1 MAFDINGAKEAGYS
15 DAEIVG
21 FLAPEKK
28 FDVKAARE
36 SGYNDSEIL
45 SFLSEGEKQ
54 KPKEKEGALRQ
65 AADVPVGVAKGAVQ
79 GVRMIADAFGAEN
92 PISKNL
98 RGVEDYLGGLM
109 SAQAKDDQQE
119 IARIMKEAEDKG
131 VLEQVKAGIKAFTV
145 APVDLLSQAFGTIAP
160 VVVGGLAGG
169 ALRIGA
175 AATGAAT
182 GSAMGAGSIKS
193 GIYDAVK
200 EELSKTGMPPDQI
213 EKRAILAQEYGGEN
227 LDQILLGAGIGGL
240 SAVTGAEAL
249 LIPGMVKNIAAKAA
263 AKSTTARA
271 VGTGFKEFGTE
282 GLQGSQQQ
290 VAQNIALQR
299 EGYDVPTFRGAVGA
313 GTMEGLAGFGLGAGV
328 GAFSRPEVP
337 RETLPVAPVQEP
349 VQVAPEAMPEPA
361 APIVERYQPLSADE
375 ARQQSYEQQIARQDA
390 RTPVRQYTEPY
401 PQSQFL
407 GVGEAAI
414 QPGQRE
420 RAQGLA
426 AQQFGLNVGEAR
438 TPITEQDRIN
448 RQLAA
453 QQQMDADRFKQQTPR
468 PEITPAQAALPSP
481 APIPSA
487 RGFDRQAELLGQRA
501 GLPQVEQVGLEAQA
515 DIAGR
520 TGQTA
525 VPQTRFVDLTPM
537 PPRVARQKLAALQA
551 DAPNA
556 NLNIV
561 PHPQMGGRFA
571 IEERVTPIVEA
582 AEPRRADRPS
592 VSYEQAVQM
601 VRDVQRTGVLT
612 PEASA
617 AAQQYGLNIDPMLM
631 NFAERTTPDNLLVQQ
646 RQGMADEAALNA
658 ELRGG
663 FDTRQITNDN
673 RTKQVTK
680 PMLGGVATQEEAQ
693 RLREQ
698 GMGRPYDQVSS
709 LEPKAPTEIGKSQRE
724 QRLEQEFQAE
734 QQAARATLQGPTL
747 QGTSIGA
754 RPAPQPASTQFTE
767 QFMKPEGRM
776 SLASAE
782 ATPELKATVD
792 DMRKQLLPILKRF
805 GLEKVGLRLV
815 GSIANGGADGM
826 YAKQVITLALDSD
839 NPLGVMRHEVIHA
852 LKELGAFTPAEW
864 KTLSKAAKDKWI
876 NQFFNRDMQD
886 RYQRVYLEQNG
897 NLDGFQEYLQEEAIA
912 QAFRYFSDKTPR
924 GALKE
929 FQKPSG
935 MIANLMRR
943 LNEFFA
949 ALSNFFA
956 SKDLTVDDM
965 FLPNRIFADIERGA
979 ITPGRDQGRK
989 EGLPEFA
996 AKYSARFSLSGD
1008 PTPMSV
1014 QKIRVYNKEIED
1026 LTKKIGGRIAGMTSE
1041 QTVDDVRK
1049 AIKKLQSF
1057 TAKGLKGREWYEQ
1070 SAKAILDAFNGDKV
1084 LAEKLFQIIA
1094 ITSAATEVS
1103 ANFTKTVNAWNQFA
1117 NGKPIKVGTGDTNKK
1132 IEALLNFGVDWD
1144 GRKTNTFYTNLLE
1157 AMEGKDTGRSTIDLH
1172 MTRMIFGKDQPTDA
1186 QYELAE
1192 NMVRLLASKMDVPPR
1207 QVQAASWVTQKAKGM
1222 FEDYRK
1228 RGLKKNL
1235 NDKELRE
1242 YAFERAVT
1250 DYSHLM
1256 KAKVTKL
1263 PITPELSEPSPDIR
1277 ARTQT
1282 ITGEVIPSVKTEM
1295 SQMEEMSFPQK
1306 DKFTKDVM
1314 RSGAV
1319 TSIAN
1324 LLGIN
1329 SRIRVTIESGG
1340 YEGKVNPNLKVQV
1353 INSNATTAEN
1363 DARDLAYA
1371 MSYVFKQD
1379 ATPFFRADPKL
1390 LDQEQ
1395 YGILFKFEKAL
1406 TPAMQNKILGVMNTY
1421 LGNDAGFS
1429 KVGPNEIVMIN
1440 YRGDDGTPFMMSDAE
1455 FIDAVAKAKEDI
1467 NKLVPIEADQAF
1479 GAKSEYPYHDW
1490 QEDGAGN
1497 AIIKRLQNSR
1507 ANRPNLQKSLNN
1519 IRESFISK
1527 ARDAVEK
1534 TGAEA
1539 KFSLRYF
1546 PDESSQSALRPSP
1559 SSNAGISFNP
1569 VKEDAVSFQGSHYG
1583 KAKTETLNGAK
1594 YGQGLRGAEAR
1605 RLEQSDDE
1613 RIKRRVY
1620 FYIPRSNDTMP
1631 NREAGVGGY
1640 VYTQKLD
1647 NILAP
1652 GATMSRLTRE
1662 AGGDS
1667 NKFESLIVDNGY
1679 DGYAVPDYG
1688 MMVVLN
1694 QDVPVN
1700 YEGTVDEVH
1709 GGKKPQQ
1716 KFSLRTPTT
1725 PEFKQFFKDS
1735 KVVDKNGNPLV
1746 VYHGTNQDV
1755 NEFTTQPS
1763 ALRRKFYA
1771 GEIGSW
1777 FGDDPEIA
1785 NNFAKGI
1792 RSPREGG
1799 VVYPVFLNIKNPKVY
1814 SSYETFLSDA
1824 KGRRS
1829 APAMRKELMKQG
1841 FDGIH
1846 IKDSD
1851 TDLGGRRDDWVAFNP
1866 NQVKSAFNQQPT
1878 SSPDIRFSLRQQ
1890 KTPEFKRF
1898 FGNSKITNPDGTPK
1912 VMYHGTAR
1920 IIDEFIPKQA
1930 GAIFV
1935 TDNPEFAGKFSEDSV
1950 QYMVNEQIKQLGNA
1964 FAAMDPANK
1973 IKFLK
1978 KGLNIAVKEKA
1989 ITRPYAKRIFD
2000 RLDEDFNNN
2009 KYPTQLEFNGLA
2021 EFFRD
2026 QIKKE
2031 LEVGQ
2036 NIMPLYVRA
2045 ENPFDYE
2052 NPEHIQKIRPFV
2064 QSSDVDDLLNR
2075 SSMGFW
2081 QAIESDMVQDA
2092 IKDAGFDSFYVSEG
2106 GNKNLAVYNPNQ
2118 IKSATGNRGTFDESG
2133 RILYSLKNAPPNRY
2147 TKLAESA
2154 PTTGEAI
2161 TKVATSAFNAVRN
2174 DGTRTSARINLVD
2187 RFAGVSKTLSP
2198 LPLFSDGVLRAD
2210 MLHHA
2215 KAQGI
2220 NLIKGGLVSGIPVL
2234 NEDGTIGIQI
2244 SENNLARA
2252 AYLADKL
2259 DTNQN
2264 VVDSGLSGRAYMSE
2278 VARILRGMDIIE
2290 EDKATRALGEQQI
2303 SDANFFANELKKEL
2317 KAGNITATQVVQFQG
2332 QIDKLREEGN
2342 ANRKVNRELQ
2352 VKPEDI
2358 AWAQKQLQI
2367 TPEVQEILDIWKA
2380 VNTSLVDLWENVG
2393 LLDKE
2398 TADKYRAA
2406 KNYVP
2411 LFKSRED
2418 LNEEGFFRTGTGAKT
2433 TAKIKALK
2441 GATDQRN
2448 ILENIDKQYATMIA
2462 AAYENQTRR
2471 VSVEQMRG
2479 ISEELAEITNASD
2492 PRVNLRYRDNGKDVH
2507 VVIENPNDLA
2517 AFQSM
2522 TYQLSPIMKAFGGFT
2537 KVLRA
2542 GALLNPMFWIRQ
2554 LIRDP
2559 ISATLTGQ
2567 AGIVTPFHSA
2577 KEFLSVI
2584 TRNSEEAKILASR
2597 GVIGQF
2603 DSTVTL
2609 QEYLGNVGKDKQQSP
2624 GMIQRGLHRLLEIH
2638 EASDAA
2644 TRIAIY
2650 KKAKAK
2656 ALKDGMSESQAVD
2669 YAVFKARESINF
2681 ALTGNSPTLAN
2692 LRQMIPFLNATIVGL
2707 DTLYRAAT
2715 GYGLNP
2721 EEKAKVQ
2728 RMFAT
2733 RAMMMVAMT
2742 VAYAAS
2748 LQDDDDYKKLPDYV
2762 KDGNWLIPMS
2772 TESGK
2777 QFVKLTVPY
2786 EVGFLFKTLPE
2797 VFVRYMSGTSTGK
2810 EALASIRSGFIQ
2822 NMPTGGVPVPQ
2833 AVRPLLEVVTNH
2845 SFFTNRPIEG
2855 MGDSRLPV
2863 AERGQR
2869 ASEFA
2874 KMMSGLGLDKLSLSP
2889 AKIDV
2894 LTKGYFAE
2902 LGAFFNELSGAVIN
2916 TATGK
2921 EPTPKNVDNA
2931 FSRAF
2936 LTDPSVNKAISDF
2949 YDIERSAQETA
2960 NLFNDMKKQ
2969 GRGEDLRALL
2979 ADPEKRMQ
2987 VGISPTLNRIQKN
3000 MSDINAAIR
3009 IIDRNQSI
3017 PPQERRA
3024 KINELQGILGK
3035 LAEKGN
3041 EVAGIAGLTR

>member
-1 MAFDINGAKEAGYS
+1 MPKYQIDVPGKGTYEVDSPTELS
-15 DAEIVG
+15 DAQAYAAIESQ
-21 FLAPEKK
+21 LSAPEK
-28 FDVKAARE
+28 
-36 SGYNDSEIL
+36 
-45 SFLSEGEKQ
+45 
-54 KPKEKEGALRQ
+54 KEGALRQ

-79 GVRMIADAFGAEN
+79 GVRFIADAFGAEN

-119 IARIMKEAEDKG
+119 IARIMKEAEGKG
-131 VLEQVKAGIKAFTV
+131 VLEEVKAGIRSFMV
-145 APVDLLSQAFGTIAP
+145 APVDILSQAFGSIAP

-169 ALRIGA
+169 ALRLGA
-175 AATGAAT
+175 TATGIAT
-182 GSAMGAGSIKS
+182 GSTMGAGSIKG

-200 EELSKTGMPPDQI
+200 EELSNTGMSPDQI
-213 EKRAILAQEYGGEN
+213 EKRAILAQEYGGKN

-240 SAVTGAEAL
+240 SAVTGAEAM
-249 LIPGMVKNIAAKAA
+249 LIPGIAKKIAAKAA
-263 AKSTTARA
+263 QKSITARA
-271 VGTGFKEFGTE
+271 VGTGAKEFGTE
-282 GLQGSQQQ
+282 FLQGGQEQVSQN
-290 VAQNIALQR
+290 VALQR
-299 EGYDVPTFRGAVGA
+299 EGYDVPTYAGAVGA
-313 GTMEGLAGFGLGAGV
+313 GTMEGLAGGAMGAGV
-328 GAFSRPEVP
+328 GAFSRPQGEVP
-337 RETLPVAPVQEP
+337 RETPPVAPVQQP
-349 VQVAPEAMPEPA
+349 VQVAPEEPA
-361 APIVERYQPLSADE
+361 FVPQETPSLTPLQKGIDLATGVVGGKGLSQADLLGADD
-375 ARQQSYEQQIARQDA
+375 ARQQSYEQQIARQNALQAQFETPAATPETQQQAYERQMAQQAQRPEA
-390 RTPVRQYTEPY
+390 RQFGVTEQQPLLNEDQLAARRQQALAQAE
-401 PQSQFL
+401 QDFGL
-407 GVGEAAI
+407 GVGT
-414 QPGQRE
+414 PRPPVT
-420 RAQGLA
+420 AQDVQA
-426 AQQFGLNVGEAR
+426 
-438 TPITEQDRIN
+438 

-453 QQQMDADRFKQQTPR
+453 QQEMDADRFKQQTIP
-468 PEITPAQAALPSP
+468 PEVTPAQAQVRAAAP
-481 APIPSA
+481 APTAASA
-487 RGFDRQAELLGQRA
+487 RGFDRQAELLAQREGLSPAEQVALSDQADAAGGTGQR
-501 GLPQVEQVGLEAQA
+501 P
-515 DIAGR
+515 R
-520 TGQTA
+520 
-525 VPQTRFVDLTPM
+525 PQTRFVDLTPLT
-537 PPRVARQKLAALQA
+537 PVQARQKLAVIQ
-551 DAPNA
+551 DENPDGDFF
-556 NLNIV
+556 IT
-561 PHPQMGGRFA
+561 PHPTMGGRFA
-571 IEERVTPIVEA
+571 IEER
-582 AEPRRADRPS
+582 ADRKIAQLNQEALD
-592 VSYEQAVQM
+592 VLERQEQIEAGDQAQARVKAE
-601 VRDVQRTGVLT
+601 GVARQQA
-612 PEASA
+612 EQA
-617 AAQQYGLNIDPMLM
+617 AAQKQADIQGAFASAPPNPQSVIEAFSVPAPARNAAQVAAINQATKRLNPSDLSVLEMAGQYPGSMKN
-631 NFAERTTPDNLLVQQ
+631 AVERIEREHRIKYSLSNDATPD
-646 RQGMADEAALNA
+646 
-658 ELRGG
+658 
-663 FDTRQITNDN
+663 
-673 RTKQVTK
+673 
-680 PMLGGVATQEEAQ
+680 
-693 RLREQ
+693 
-698 GMGRPYDQVSS
+698 
-709 LEPKAPTEIGKSQRE
+709 
-724 QRLEQEFQAE
+724 
-734 QQAARATLQGPTL
+734 
-747 QGTSIGA
+747 
-754 RPAPQPASTQFTE
+754 
-767 QFMKPEGRM
+767 
-776 SLASAE
+776 
-782 ATPELKATVD
+782 LKDTVD
-792 DMRKQLLPILKRF
+792 DMRKKLLPILKRF
-805 GLEKVGLRLV
+805 GLGNIGLRLV
-815 GSIANGGADGM
+815 DTIENGGADGM

-864 KTLSKAAKDKWI
+864 KALTKAAKDTWI

-897 NLDGFQEYLQEEAIA
+897 NLDGFPEYLQEEAIA
-912 QAFRYFSDKTPR
+912 QAFRYFSDKTPK

-979 ITPGRDQGRK
+979 IQPGREQGRVESTPQEWQATPVDVAQAAAYEQENGIAPYLSEGQLQVDVPMARYSLK
-989 EGLPEFA
+989 PAYTPKQLAKGDGDNHPIFGLPLNKNGTITLYLPTNNAE
-996 AKYSARFSLSGD
+996 AK
-1008 PTPMSV
+1008 
-1014 QKIRVYNKEIED
+1014 
-1026 LTKKIGGRIAGMTSE
+1026 RI
-1041 QTVDDVRK
+1041 VRE
-1049 AIKKLQSF
+1049 KKLQGNTPDANRIYLTNESSGPKVMSNPGNIDH
-1057 TAKGLKGREWYEQ
+1057 TMDGANVMIQVDPAYLQ
-1070 SAKAILDAFNGDKV
+1070 LDQEYA
-1084 LAEKLFQIIA
+1084 
-1094 ITSAATEVS
+1094 
-1103 ANFTKTVNAWNQFA
+1103 
-1117 NGKPIKVGTGDTNKK
+1117 
-1132 IEALLNFGVDWD
+1132 D
-1144 GRKTNTFYTNLLE
+1144 GRKDFFIQIAEGKAFAEKMAQMKLFTLDAPRDRAISKETSLAEIEAKIKGGVEAYKALDPKEKRKRLAEARKTLKEQHNVGTLLSENGKLQKTRVGDYGIKFEGNSVASMGLGLASAQKITEKLSSCPRSARCESLCLGETSGQNLLYGGEGQFKSGPRLSQYLKTE
-1157 AMEGKDTGRSTIDLH
+1157 AMVIHPEEFAIVLYNEIEAFKKWSAKETGTETVTNDA
-1172 MTRMIFGKDQPTDA
+1172 GEKVKVAKQAYQPA
-1186 QYELAE
+1186 I
-1192 NMVRLLASKMDVPPR
+1192 RLNVTSDFAPKVFEPIIGSFPDVE
-1207 QVQAASWVTQKAKGM
+1207 
-1222 FEDYRK
+1222 FYDY
-1228 RGLKKNL
+1228 
-1235 NDKELRE
+1235 
-1242 YAFERAVT
+1242 
-1250 DYSHLM
+1250 
-1256 KAKVTKL
+1256 TKL
-1263 PITPELSEPSPDIR
+1263 N
-1277 ARTQT
+1277 TQT
-1282 ITGEVIPSVKTEM
+1282 IAKNHHLTYSSDGVAQVVDGKTVGVGSNWKEMVKKLDGGKNVAMAFTSRKAMPEFLLDEATGK
-1295 SQMEEMSFPQK
+1295 K
-1306 DKFTKDVM
+1306 
-1314 RSGAV
+1314 
-1319 TSIAN
+1319 
-1324 LLGIN
+1324 
-1329 SRIRVTIESGG
+1329 
-1340 YEGKVNPNLKVQV
+1340 YQV
-1353 INSNATTAEN
+1353 WNGDNY
-1363 DARDLAYA
+1363 DARFL
-1371 MSYVFKQD
+1371 
-1379 ATPFFRADPKL
+1379 DPKP
-1390 LDQEQ
+1390 
-1395 YGILFKFEKAL
+1395 GEK
-1406 TPAMQNKILGVMNTY
+1406 G
-1421 LGNDAGFS
+1421 
-1429 KVGPNEIVMIN
+1429 
-1440 YRGDDGTPFMMSDAE
+1440 
-1455 FIDAVAKAKEDI
+1455 
-1467 NKLVPIEADQAF
+1467 NKLNQGMIIGLTNKDRTGKP
-1479 GAKSEYPYHDW
+1479 
-1490 QEDGAGN
+1490 EDA
-1497 AIIKRLQNSR
+1497 AIKNDGFFVDYD
-1507 ANRPNLQKSLNN
+1507 P
-1519 IRESFISK
+1519 
-1527 ARDAVEK
+1527 ARDGK
-1534 TGAEA
+1534 TLTIKDQSKFVKAQPIKITKE
-1539 KFSLRYF
+1539 KFSLR
-1546 PDESSQSALRPSP
+1546 A
-1559 SSNAGISFNP
+1559 
-1569 VKEDAVSFQGSHYG
+1569 
-1583 KAKTETLNGAK
+1583 
-1594 YGQGLRGAEAR
+1594 
-1605 RLEQSDDE
+1605 
-1613 RIKRRVY
+1613 
-1620 FYIPRSNDTMP
+1620 
-1631 NREAGVGGY
+1631 
-1640 VYTQKLD
+1640 
-1647 NILAP
+1647 
-1652 GATMSRLTRE
+1652 
-1662 AGGDS
+1662 
-1667 NKFESLIVDNGY
+1667 
-1679 DGYAVPDYG
+1679 
-1688 MMVVLN
+1688 
-1694 QDVPVN
+1694 
-1700 YEGTVDEVH
+1700 
-1709 GGKKPQQ
+1709 
-1716 KFSLRTPTT
+1716 PTT

-1814 SSYETFLSDA
+1814 NSYEAFLSDA

-1851 TDLGGRRDDWVAFNP
+1851 TDFGGRRDDWVAFNP

-1878 SSPDIRFSLRQQ
+1878 SSPDIRYSLRQQ

-1935 TDNPEFAGKFSEDSV
+1935 TDNPEFAGKFSEDSI
-1950 QYMVNEQIKQLGNA
+1950 QYMINDQKKLLSEEFSLMSPTKQLA
-1964 FAAMDPANK
+1964 
-1973 IKFLK
+1973 FLK
-1978 KGLNIAVKEKA
+1978 KAIRLGVKQKA
-1989 ITRPYAKRIFD
+1989 ITKENAANTIAAIEQDVADGKNFTYR
-2000 RLDEDFNNN
+2000 EFNNV
-2009 KYPTQLEFNGLA
+2009 A
-2021 EFFRD
+2021 EFFD
-2026 QIKKE
+2026 EEIKSQ
-2031 LEVGQ
+2031 LQSGQ

-2092 IKDAGFDSFYVSEG
+2092 IKDAGFDSFYVKEG
-2106 GNKNLAVYNPNQ
+2106 DQKNLAVYNPNQ
-2118 IKSATGNRGTFDESG
+2118 VKSAIGNRGTFDESG

-2174 DGTRTSARINLVD
+2174 DGTRTGARINLVD

-2220 NLIKGGLVSGIPVL
+2220 NLIKGGLVSGLPVL
-2234 NEDGTIGIQI
+2234 NGDGTIGIQI

-2264 VVDSGLSGRAYMSE
+2264 VVDSGLSGRSYMSE

-2358 AWAQKQLQI
+2358 AWAQKQLQM

-2492 PRVNLRYRDNGKDVH
+2492 PRVNLRYRENGKDVH
-2507 VVIENPNDLA
+2507 VIIENPNDLA

-2577 KEFLSVI
+2577 KEFLAVI

-2721 EEKAKVQ
+2721 EERAKVQ

-2777 QFVKLTVPY
+2777 QFVKITVPY

-2916 TATGK
+2916 AATGK

-2931 FSRAF
+2931 FSKAF

>member
-1 MAFDINGAKEAGYS
+1 
-15 DAEIVG
+15 
-21 FLAPEKK
+21 
-28 FDVKAARE
+28 
-36 SGYNDSEIL
+36 
-45 SFLSEGEKQ
+45 
-54 KPKEKEGALRQ
+54 
-65 AADVPVGVAKGAVQ
+65 VQ
-79 GVRMIADAFGAEN
+79 
-92 PISKNL
+92 
-98 RGVEDYLGGLM
+98 
-109 SAQAKDDQQE
+109 
-119 IARIMKEAEDKG
+119 
-131 VLEQVKAGIKAFTV
+131 
-145 APVDLLSQAFGTIAP
+145 
-160 VVVGGLAGG
+160 
-169 ALRIGA
+169 
-175 AATGAAT
+175 
-182 GSAMGAGSIKS
+182 
-193 GIYDAVK
+193 
-200 EELSKTGMPPDQI
+200 
-213 EKRAILAQEYGGEN
+213 
-227 LDQILLGAGIGGL
+227 
-240 SAVTGAEAL
+240 
-249 LIPGMVKNIAAKAA
+249 
-263 AKSTTARA
+263 
-271 VGTGFKEFGTE
+271 
-282 GLQGSQQQ
+282 
-290 VAQNIALQR
+290 
-299 EGYDVPTFRGAVGA
+299 
-313 GTMEGLAGFGLGAGV
+313 
-328 GAFSRPEVP
+328 
-337 RETLPVAPVQEP
+337 
-349 VQVAPEAMPEPA
+349 
-361 APIVERYQPLSADE
+361 
-375 ARQQSYEQQIARQDA
+375 
-390 RTPVRQYTEPY
+390 
-401 PQSQFL
+401 
-407 GVGEAAI
+407 
-414 QPGQRE
+414 
-420 RAQGLA
+420 
-426 AQQFGLNVGEAR
+426 
-438 TPITEQDRIN
+438 
-448 RQLAA
+448 
-453 QQQMDADRFKQQTPR
+453 
-468 PEITPAQAALPSP
+468 
-481 APIPSA
+481 
-487 RGFDRQAELLGQRA
+487 
-501 GLPQVEQVGLEAQA
+501 
-515 DIAGR
+515 
-520 TGQTA
+520 
-525 VPQTRFVDLTPM
+525 
-537 PPRVARQKLAALQA
+537 ARQKLAVIQ
-551 DAPNA
+551 DENPDGDFF
-556 NLNIV
+556 IT
-561 PHPQMGGRFA
+561 PHPTMGGRFA
-571 IEERVTPIVEA
+571 IEER
-582 AEPRRADRPS
+582 ADRKIAQLNQEALD
-592 VSYEQAVQM
+592 VLERQEQIEAGDQAQ
-601 VRDVQRTGVLT
+601 VRVKAEGVAIQQA
-612 PEASA
+612 EQA
-617 AAQQYGLNIDPMLM
+617 AAQKQADIQGAFASAPPNPQSVIEAFSVPAPARNAAQVAAINQATKRLNPSDLSVLEMAGQYPGSMKN
-631 NFAERTTPDNLLVQQ
+631 AVERIEREHRIKYSLSNDATPD
-646 RQGMADEAALNA
+646 
-658 ELRGG
+658 
-663 FDTRQITNDN
+663 
-673 RTKQVTK
+673 
-680 PMLGGVATQEEAQ
+680 
-693 RLREQ
+693 
-698 GMGRPYDQVSS
+698 
-709 LEPKAPTEIGKSQRE
+709 
-724 QRLEQEFQAE
+724 
-734 QQAARATLQGPTL
+734 
-747 QGTSIGA
+747 
-754 RPAPQPASTQFTE
+754 
-767 QFMKPEGRM
+767 
-776 SLASAE
+776 
-782 ATPELKATVD
+782 LKDTVD
-792 DMRKQLLPILKRF
+792 DMRKKLLPILKRF
-805 GLEKVGLRLV
+805 GLGNIGLRLV
-815 GSIANGGADGM
+815 DTIENGGADGM

-864 KTLSKAAKDKWI
+864 KVLTKAAKDTWI

-897 NLDGFQEYLQEEAIA
+897 NLDGFPEYLQEEAIA
-912 QAFRYFSDKTPR
+912 QAFRFYTETKP
-924 GALKE
+924 
-929 FQKPSG
+929 PSG

-943 LNEFFA
+943 LNAFFD
-949 ALSNFFA
+949 ALGNFLAGKGF
-956 SKDLTVDDM
+956 TNINEM

-979 ITPGRDQGRK
+979 IQPGREQGRVESTPQEWQATPVDVAQAAAYEQENGIAPYLSEGQLQVDVPMARYSLK
-989 EGLPEFA
+989 PAYTPKQLAKGDGDNHPIFGLPLNKNGTITLYLPTNNAE
-996 AKYSARFSLSGD
+996 AK
-1008 PTPMSV
+1008 
-1014 QKIRVYNKEIED
+1014 
-1026 LTKKIGGRIAGMTSE
+1026 RI
-1041 QTVDDVRK
+1041 VRE
-1049 AIKKLQSF
+1049 KKLQGNTPDANRIYLTNESSGPKVMSNPGNIDH
-1057 TAKGLKGREWYEQ
+1057 TMDGANVMIQVDPAYLQ
-1070 SAKAILDAFNGDKV
+1070 LDQEYA
-1084 LAEKLFQIIA
+1084 
-1094 ITSAATEVS
+1094 
-1103 ANFTKTVNAWNQFA
+1103 
-1117 NGKPIKVGTGDTNKK
+1117 
-1132 IEALLNFGVDWD
+1132 D
-1144 GRKTNTFYTNLLE
+1144 GRKDFFIQIAEGKAFAEKMAQMKLFTLDAPRDRAISKETSLAEIEAKIKGGVEAYKALDPKEKRKRLAEARKTLKEQHNVGTLLSENGKLQKTRVGDYGIKFEGNSVASMGLGLASAQKITEKLSSCPRSARCESLCLGETSGQNLLYGGDGQFKSGPRLSQYLKTE
-1157 AMEGKDTGRSTIDLH
+1157 AMVIHPEEFAIVLYNEIEAFKKWSAKETGTETVTNDA
-1172 MTRMIFGKDQPTDA
+1172 GEKVKVPKQAYQPA
-1186 QYELAE
+1186 I
-1192 NMVRLLASKMDVPPR
+1192 RLNVTSDFAPKVFEPIIGSFPDVE
-1207 QVQAASWVTQKAKGM
+1207 
-1222 FEDYRK
+1222 FYDY
-1228 RGLKKNL
+1228 
-1235 NDKELRE
+1235 
-1242 YAFERAVT
+1242 
-1250 DYSHLM
+1250 
-1256 KAKVTKL
+1256 TKL
-1263 PITPELSEPSPDIR
+1263 N
-1277 ARTQT
+1277 TQT
-1282 ITGEVIPSVKTEM
+1282 IAKNHHLTYSSDGVAQVVDGKTVGVGSNWKEMVKKLDGGKNVAMAFTSRKAMPEFLLDEATGKKYQVWNGDNYDARFLDPKPGEKGNKLNQGMIIGLTNKDRTGKPEDAAIKNDGFFVDYDPARDGKTLTIKDQQKISGEKKVIP
-1295 SQMEEMSFPQK
+1295 
-1306 DKFTKDVM
+1306 
-1314 RSGAV
+1314 
-1319 TSIAN
+1319 I
-1324 LLGIN
+1324 
-1329 SRIRVTIESGG
+1329 
-1340 YEGKVNPNLKVQV
+1340 GK
-1353 INSNATTAEN
+1353 
-1363 DARDLAYA
+1363 
-1371 MSYVFKQD
+1371 
-1379 ATPFFRADPKL
+1379 
-1390 LDQEQ
+1390 
-1395 YGILFKFEKAL
+1395 
-1406 TPAMQNKILGVMNTY
+1406 
-1421 LGNDAGFS
+1421 
-1429 KVGPNEIVMIN
+1429 
-1440 YRGDDGTPFMMSDAE
+1440 
-1455 FIDAVAKAKEDI
+1455 
-1467 NKLVPIEADQAF
+1467 
-1479 GAKSEYPYHDW
+1479 
-1490 QEDGAGN
+1490 
-1497 AIIKRLQNSR
+1497 
-1507 ANRPNLQKSLNN
+1507 
-1519 IRESFISK
+1519 
-1527 ARDAVEK
+1527 
-1534 TGAEA
+1534 
-1539 KFSLRYF
+1539 KFSLR
-1546 PDESSQSALRPSP
+1546 
-1559 SSNAGISFNP
+1559 
-1569 VKEDAVSFQGSHYG
+1569 
-1583 KAKTETLNGAK
+1583 
-1594 YGQGLRGAEAR
+1594 
-1605 RLEQSDDE
+1605 
-1613 RIKRRVY
+1613 
-1620 FYIPRSNDTMP
+1620 
-1631 NREAGVGGY
+1631 
-1640 VYTQKLD
+1640 
-1647 NILAP
+1647 AP
-1652 GATMSRLTRE
+1652 
-1662 AGGDS
+1662 
-1667 NKFESLIVDNGY
+1667 
-1679 DGYAVPDYG
+1679 
-1688 MMVVLN
+1688 
-1694 QDVPVN
+1694 
-1700 YEGTVDEVH
+1700 
-1709 GGKKPQQ
+1709 
-1716 KFSLRTPTT
+1716 
-1725 PEFKQFFKDS
+1725 
-1735 KVVDKNGNPLV
+1735 
-1746 VYHGTNQDV
+1746 
-1755 NEFTTQPS
+1755 
-1763 ALRRKFYA
+1763 
-1771 GEIGSW
+1771 
-1777 FGDDPEIA
+1777 
-1785 NNFAKGI
+1785 
-1792 RSPREGG
+1792 
-1799 VVYPVFLNIKNPKVY
+1799 
-1814 SSYETFLSDA
+1814 
-1824 KGRRS
+1824 
-1829 APAMRKELMKQG
+1829 
-1841 FDGIH
+1841 
-1846 IKDSD
+1846 
-1851 TDLGGRRDDWVAFNP
+1851 
-1866 NQVKSAFNQQPT
+1866 
-1878 SSPDIRFSLRQQ
+1878 

-1898 FGNSKITNPDGTPK
+1898 FGNSKVVKPDNTPK

-1935 TDNPEFAGKFSEDSV
+1935 TENPEFAGKFSEDSV
-1950 QYMVNEQIKQLGNA
+1950 NYMVREQIEKISEA
-1964 FAAMDPANK
+1964 YAKMTPADQV
-1973 IKFLK
+1973 KFLQK
-1978 KGLNIAVKEKA
+1978 AYRLGAKNNEISKNVAKANIG
-1989 ITRPYAKRIFD
+1989 T
-2000 RLDEDFNNN
+2000 LDNDLESGRFADLSQAYFN
-2009 KYPTQLEFNGLA
+2009 EVS

-2026 QIKKE
+2026 SIRKE
-2031 LEVGQ
+2031 LKSGE

-2045 ENPFDYE
+2045 ENPFDFE
-2052 NPEHIQKIRPFV
+2052 NPAHVNQVYARLVNMLSEQYAISKERLATGDWP
-2064 QSSDVDDLLNR
+2064 
-2075 SSMGFW
+2075 
-2081 QAIESDMVQDA
+2081 AIEDETVQQI
-2092 IKDAGFDSFYVSEG
+2092 IKDLGHDGFYVKEG
-2106 GNKNLAVYNPNQ
+2106 GEKNLAVYNPNQ

-2234 NEDGTIGIQI
+2234 NGDGTIGIQI

-2264 VVDSGLSGRAYMSE
+2264 VVDSGLSGRSYMSE

-2492 PRVNLRYRDNGKDVH
+2492 PRVNLRYRENGKDVH
-2507 VVIENPNDLA
+2507 VIIENPNDLA

-2656 ALKDGMSESQAVD
+2656 AIKDGMSESQAVD

-2721 EEKAKVQ
+2721 EERAKVQ

-2733 RAMMMVAMT
+2733 RAMMMVTMT

-2777 QFVKLTVPY
+2777 QFVKVTVPY

-2810 EALASIRSGFIQ
+2810 ESLASIRSGFIQ

-2874 KMMSGLGLDKLSLSP
+2874 KMMSGLGLDKFSLSP

-2902 LGAFFNELSGAVIN
+2902 LGSFFNELSGAVIN

-2931 FSRAF
+2931 FSKAF

-2979 ADPEKRMQ
+2979 SDPEKRMQ

-3041 EVAGIAGLTR
+3041 EVAGIAGLSR

>member
-1 MAFDINGAKEAGYS
+1 MAIEAQLFDGT
-15 DAEIVG
+15 IVE
-21 FLAPEKK
+21 FPDDTDRSVIEKT
-28 FDVKAARE
+28 VKRLTTE
-36 SGYNDSEIL
+36 R
-45 SFLSEGEKQ
+45 Q
-54 KPKEKEGALRQ
+54 PKEKESVLRQ
-65 AADVPVGVAKGAVQ
+65 VADVPVGVTKGAVQ

-200 EELSKTGMPPDQI
+200 EELSKTNMPPDQI
-213 EKRAILAQEYGGEN
+213 EQRAILAQEYGGQN

-271 VGTGFKEFGTE
+271 LGTGVKEFGTE

-313 GTMEGLAGFGLGAGV
+313 GTMEGLAGFGMGTGV

-337 RETLPVAPVQEP
+337 RETPLVRTPAAEPVQES
-349 VQVAPEAMPEPA
+349 VQVAQEEPA
-361 APIVERYQPLSADE
+361 FVPQVIPPSASLQEGINLATGVAGGAGLTE
-375 ARQQSYEQQIARQDA
+375 ADL
-390 RTPVRQYTEPY
+390 
-401 PQSQFL
+401 L
-407 GVGEAAI
+407 GGGEAAI

-420 RAQGLA
+420 RAQALA
-426 AQQFGLNVGEAR
+426 AQQFGLNA
-438 TPITEQDRIN
+438 PAP
-448 RQLAA
+448 RQEYAPTFASPAAA
-453 QQQMDADRFKQQTPR
+453 QQAIDADRFRQQTIP
-468 PEITPAQAALPSP
+468 PAITPSQAIPRTPTQPLNAEQMRQRVDEQSALLAQAQNEPFE
-481 APIPSA
+481 
-487 RGFDRQAELLGQRA
+487 FDRRRLST
-501 GLPQVEQVGLEAQA
+501 QA
-515 DIAGR
+515 DVAGG
-520 TGQTA
+520 TGQVRGA
-525 VPQTRFVDLTPM
+525 PRAQLIDVNPM
-537 PPRVARQKLAALQA
+537 PPRMARQRLAVLKDELATGGQ
-551 DAPNA
+551 DPNSLA
-556 NLNIV
+556 IV
-561 PHPQMGGRFA
+561 PHPTMGGRFA
-571 IEERVTPIVEA
+571 IEQRVTEQPYVAPPIETPTVSR
-582 AEPRRADRPS
+582 AE
-592 VSYEQAVQM
+592 
-601 VRDVQRTGVLT
+601 
-612 PEASA
+612 
-617 AAQQYGLNIDPMLM
+617 AQQRIESSALAGSERQRLDQDQGRQAMLSRTMRNIE
-631 NFAERTTPDNLLVQQ
+631 ER
-646 RQGMADEAALNA
+646 
-658 ELRGG
+658 
-663 FDTRQITNDN
+663 
-673 RTKQVTK
+673 
-680 PMLGGVATQEEAQ
+680 GGVASPDEAEA
-693 RLREQ
+693 LRQ
-698 GMGRPYDQVSS
+698 ANMGRPYNRIDYGLARQGSVDERLTQATG
-709 LEPKAPTEIGKSQRE
+709 LELARTPRE
-724 QRLEQEFQAE
+724 
-734 QQAARATLQGPTL
+734 TL
-747 QGTSIGA
+747 A
-754 RPAPQPASTQFTE
+754 RPATGETTAEAQARAAAEERQRLNEQRRQLGLEQLAEDEQTAAFTTRRAQEAEQRTDQQQQQEQYQQRQAELQNVFGNLPPGPRDVIAALSTPSVNRDAQQIKTVKLAQE
-767 QFMKPEGRM
+767 RM
-776 SLASAE
+776 TPNDFSILEMVAENPNSMPNALQRIENDYKIKYSLSND

-815 GSIANGGADGM
+815 GSIQNGGVDGM

-864 KTLSKAAKDKWI
+864 KVLSKAAKDTWI
-876 NQFFNRDMQD
+876 NQFFNRDMQGA
-886 RYQRVYLEQNG
+886 YQRVYLEQNG

-912 QAFRYFSDKTPR
+912 QAFRFYSETKP
-924 GALKE
+924 
-929 FQKPSG
+929 PSG

-943 LNEFFA
+943 LNEFFN
-949 ALSNFFA
+949 ALTNF
-956 SKDLTVDDM
+956 LTGKGFTNIDDM

-979 ITPGRDQGRK
+979 IQPGRVGVRK

-996 AKYSARFSLSGD
+996 TKYSLNFSQTGD
-1008 PTPMSV
+1008 LTPMDV
-1014 QKIRVYNKEIED
+1014 NKVRVYEKELEA
-1026 LTKKIGGRIAGMTSE
+1026 LTKKIGKRIAGMTSD

-1049 AIKKLQSF
+1049 AIKKLQSY
-1057 TAKGLKGREWYEQ
+1057 TAQGLKGREWYER
-1070 SAKAILDAFNGDKV
+1070 SANAILEAFNGDPV

-1094 ITSAATEVS
+1094 ITSANTEVA
-1103 ANFTKTVNAWNQFA
+1103 ANFTKATNAWKQFA
-1117 NGKPIKVGTGDTNKK
+1117 TGKPIKVGTSNENKK
-1132 IEALLNFGVDWD
+1132 IEALLYFGIDWD
-1144 GRKTNTFYTNLLE
+1144 GRKTNTFYTNLME
-1157 AMEGKDTGRSTIDLH
+1157 AMEGKDSGRSTIDLH
-1172 MTRMIFGKDQPTDA
+1172 MTRMIFDKDAPTDA

-1192 NMVRLLASKMDVPPR
+1192 NMVRLLASKLDIPPR
-1207 QVQAASWVTQKAKGM
+1207 QVQAASWVTQKAKTM
-1222 FEDYRK
+1222 FEDYRAK
-1228 RGLKKNL
+1228 GWKKNL
-1235 NDKELRE
+1235 NDDELRQF
-1242 YAFERAVT
+1242 AFERAVT

-1256 KAKVTKL
+1256 KAKVKQL
-1263 PITPELSEPSPDIR
+1263 PVTQALREPSPDIR

-1295 SQMEEMSFPQK
+1295 SQMEELAFADKEKLTKEVQK
-1306 DKFTKDVM
+1306 SNTVADIANVLGIKSRVRVTVE
-1314 RSGAV
+1314 SGA
-1319 TSIAN
+1319 
-1324 LLGIN
+1324 
-1329 SRIRVTIESGG
+1329 
-1340 YEGKVNPNLKVQV
+1340 YEGKVNPNLKVQL
-1353 INSNATTAEN
+1353 INDNLAVSEKEAQE
-1363 DARDLAYA
+1363 LAYA

-1379 ATPFFRADPKL
+1379 ATPFFRADPSL
-1390 LDQEQ
+1390 LNKEQ
-1395 YGILFKFEKAL
+1395 YGISLKFGKSL
-1406 TPAMQNKILGVMNTY
+1406 TPAVQKKILGVMNQY
-1421 LGNDAGFS
+1421 LGADAGFS

-1440 YRGDDGTPFMMSDAE
+1440 YRGDDGNPFLMPDAD
-1455 FIDAVAKAKEDI
+1455 FITALAKARDDI
-1467 NKLVPIEADQAF
+1467 NQFAPIEDAKSF

-1490 QEDGAGN
+1490 QQDPAGDAILQRLQSGGAKRPYLQ
-1497 AIIKRLQNSR
+1497 KRLN
-1507 ANRPNLQKSLNN
+1507 NL
-1519 IRESFISK
+1519 RESFVGS
-1527 ARDAVEK
+1527 ARAAVVR
-1534 TGAEA
+1534 AEGTPR
-1539 KFSLRYF
+1539 FSLRDF
-1546 PDESSQSALRPSP
+1546 GPSQSALRPSP
-1559 SSNAGISFNP
+1559 SSDAGISFNP
-1569 VKEDAVSFQGSHYG
+1569 VKEDAVSFHGSHYG
-1583 KAKTETLNGAK
+1583 KAKVEALNGAK
-1594 YGQGLRGAEAR
+1594 YGQGLRGAEAK
-1605 RLEQSDDE
+1605 RLAQSDDE

-1620 FYIPRSNDTMP
+1620 FYIPRSNNTMP

-1640 VYTQKLD
+1640 VYTQKLN

-1652 GATMSRLTRE
+1652 GATMTRLSRE

-1679 DGYAVPDYG
+1679 DGYAIPDFG
-1688 MMVVLN
+1688 MMVVMN

-1709 GGKKPQQ
+1709 VGK
-1716 KFSLRTPTT
+1716 KFSLRAT
-1725 PEFKQFFKDS
+1725 
-1735 KVVDKNGNPLV
+1735 
-1746 VYHGTNQDV
+1746 
-1755 NEFTTQPS
+1755 
-1763 ALRRKFYA
+1763 
-1771 GEIGSW
+1771 
-1777 FGDDPEIA
+1777 
-1785 NNFAKGI
+1785 
-1792 RSPREGG
+1792 
-1799 VVYPVFLNIKNPKVY
+1799 
-1814 SSYETFLSDA
+1814 
-1824 KGRRS
+1824 
-1829 APAMRKELMKQG
+1829 
-1841 FDGIH
+1841 
-1846 IKDSD
+1846 
-1851 TDLGGRRDDWVAFNP
+1851 
-1866 NQVKSAFNQQPT
+1866 
-1878 SSPDIRFSLRQQ
+1878 

-1898 FGNSKITNPDGTPK
+1898 FGNSKVVKPDGTPR

-1950 QYMVNEQIKQLGNA
+1950 NYMVLEQIDKLA
-1964 FAAMDPANK
+1964 ESYAKMTPADQV
-1973 IKFLK
+1973 KFLK
-1978 KGLNIAVKEKA
+1978 KAYRLGAKNNDISNNVAKANIG
-1989 ITRPYAKRIFD
+1989 T
-2000 RLDEDFNNN
+2000 LDSDLESGRFADLSQAYFN
-2009 KYPTQLEFNGLA
+2009 EVS

-2026 QIKKE
+2026 SIRKE
-2031 LEVGQ
+2031 LKSGE

-2045 ENPFDYE
+2045 ENPFDFE
-2052 NPEHIQKIRPFV
+2052 NPAHVNQVYARLVNMLSEQYAISKERLATGDWP
-2064 QSSDVDDLLNR
+2064 
-2075 SSMGFW
+2075 
-2081 QAIESDMVQDA
+2081 AIEDETVQQI
-2092 IKDAGFDSFYVSEG
+2092 IKDLGHDGFYVKEG
-2106 GNKNLAVYNPNQ
+2106 GEKNLAVYNPNQ
-2118 IKSATGNRGTFDESG
+2118 IKSATGNRGTFDDSG

-2234 NEDGTIGIQI
+2234 NGDGTIGIQI

-2264 VVDSGLSGRAYMSE
+2264 VVDSGLSGRSYMSE

-2332 QIDKLREEGN
+2332 QINKLREEGN

-2492 PRVNLRYRDNGKDVH
+2492 PRVNLRYRENGKDVH
-2507 VVIENPNDLA
+2507 VIIENPNDLA

-2577 KEFLSVI
+2577 KEFLAVI

-2656 ALKDGMSESQAVD
+2656 AIKDGMSESQAVD

-2721 EEKAKVQ
+2721 EERAKVQ

-2777 QFVKLTVPY
+2777 QFVKVTVPY

-2810 EALASIRSGFIQ
+2810 ESLASIRSGFIQ

-2931 FSRAF
+2931 FSKAF

>member
-1 MAFDINGAKEAGYS
+1 MAIEAQLFDGTIVEFPDDTDRSVIEKTVKKLT
-15 DAEIVG
+15 AE
-21 FLAPEKK
+21 
-28 FDVKAARE
+28 R
-36 SGYNDSEIL
+36 
-45 SFLSEGEKQ
+45 Q
-54 KPKEKEGALRQ
+54 PKEKEGVLRQ

-131 VLEQVKAGIKAFTV
+131 VLEQVKAGIKAFAV

-175 AATGAAT
+175 AATGVAT

-200 EELSKTGMPPDQI
+200 EELSKTNMPPDQI
-213 EKRAILAQEYGGEN
+213 EQRAILAQEYGGQN

-313 GTMEGLAGFGLGAGV
+313 GTMEGLAGGAMGAGV
-328 GAFSRPEVP
+328 GAFSRPQVP
-337 RETLPVAPVQEP
+337 RETPPVQP
-349 VQVAPEAMPEPA
+349 VQVAPEEPA
-361 APIVERYQPLSADE
+361 FVPQETPSLTPLQKGIDLATGVVGGKGLSQADLLGADD

-420 RAQGLA
+420 RAQALA

-468 PEITPAQAALPSP
+468 PEITPAQAALPTP

-537 PPRVARQKLAALQA
+537 PPRLARQKLAALKA

-571 IEERVTPIVEA
+571 IEERVTPIAEA

-663 FDTRQITNDN
+663 FDTRQVTNDN

-680 PMLGGVATQEEAQ
+680 PILGGVATPEEAQ

-747 QGTSIGA
+747 QGTSIGT

-782 ATPELKATVD
+782 ATPELKATLD

-826 YAKQVITLALDSD
+826 YAKQVITLALDSG

-864 KTLSKAAKDKWI
+864 KVLSKAAKDTWI

-897 NLDGFQEYLQEEAIA
+897 NLDGFPEYLQEEAIA
-912 QAFRYFSDKTPR
+912 QAFRYFSDKTPK

-979 ITPGRDQGRK
+979 IQPGREQGRVESTPQEWQATPVDVAQAAAYEQENGIAPYLSEGQLQVDVPMARYSLK
-989 EGLPEFA
+989 PAYTPKQLAKGDGDNHPIFGLPLNKNGTITLYLPTNNAE
-996 AKYSARFSLSGD
+996 AK
-1008 PTPMSV
+1008 
-1014 QKIRVYNKEIED
+1014 
-1026 LTKKIGGRIAGMTSE
+1026 RI
-1041 QTVDDVRK
+1041 VRE
-1049 AIKKLQSF
+1049 KKLQGNTPDANRIYLTNESSGPKVMSNPGNIDH
-1057 TAKGLKGREWYEQ
+1057 TMDGANVMIQVDPAYLQ
-1070 SAKAILDAFNGDKV
+1070 LDQEYA
-1084 LAEKLFQIIA
+1084 
-1094 ITSAATEVS
+1094 
-1103 ANFTKTVNAWNQFA
+1103 
-1117 NGKPIKVGTGDTNKK
+1117 
-1132 IEALLNFGVDWD
+1132 D
-1144 GRKTNTFYTNLLE
+1144 GRKDFFIQIAEGKAFAEKMAQMKLFTLDAPRDRAISKETSLAEIEAKIKGGVEAYKALDPKEKRKRLAEARKTLKEQHNVGTLLSENGKLQKTRVGDYGIKFEGNSVASMGLGLASAQKITEKLSSCPRSARCESLCLGETSGQNLLYGGDGQFKSGPRLSQYLKTE
-1157 AMEGKDTGRSTIDLH
+1157 AMVIHPEEFAIVLYNEIEAFKKWSAKETGTETVTNDA
-1172 MTRMIFGKDQPTDA
+1172 GEKVKVAKQAYQPA
-1186 QYELAE
+1186 I
-1192 NMVRLLASKMDVPPR
+1192 RLNVTSDFAPKVFEPIIGSFPDVE
-1207 QVQAASWVTQKAKGM
+1207 
-1222 FEDYRK
+1222 FYDY
-1228 RGLKKNL
+1228 
-1235 NDKELRE
+1235 
-1242 YAFERAVT
+1242 
-1250 DYSHLM
+1250 
-1256 KAKVTKL
+1256 TKL
-1263 PITPELSEPSPDIR
+1263 N
-1277 ARTQT
+1277 TQT
-1282 ITGEVIPSVKTEM
+1282 IAKNHHLTYSSDGVAQVVDGKTVGVGSNWKEMVKKLDGGKNVAMAFTSRKAMPEFLLDEATGK
-1295 SQMEEMSFPQK
+1295 K
-1306 DKFTKDVM
+1306 
-1314 RSGAV
+1314 
-1319 TSIAN
+1319 
-1324 LLGIN
+1324 
-1329 SRIRVTIESGG
+1329 
-1340 YEGKVNPNLKVQV
+1340 YQV
-1353 INSNATTAEN
+1353 WNGDNY
-1363 DARDLAYA
+1363 DARFL
-1371 MSYVFKQD
+1371 
-1379 ATPFFRADPKL
+1379 DPKP
-1390 LDQEQ
+1390 
-1395 YGILFKFEKAL
+1395 GEK
-1406 TPAMQNKILGVMNTY
+1406 G
-1421 LGNDAGFS
+1421 
-1429 KVGPNEIVMIN
+1429 
-1440 YRGDDGTPFMMSDAE
+1440 
-1455 FIDAVAKAKEDI
+1455 
-1467 NKLVPIEADQAF
+1467 NKLNQGMIIGLTNKDRTGKP
-1479 GAKSEYPYHDW
+1479 
-1490 QEDGAGN
+1490 EDA
-1497 AIIKRLQNSR
+1497 AIKNDGFFVDYD
-1507 ANRPNLQKSLNN
+1507 P
-1519 IRESFISK
+1519 
-1527 ARDAVEK
+1527 ARDGK
-1534 TGAEA
+1534 TLTIKDQSKFVKAQPIKITKE
-1539 KFSLRYF
+1539 KFSLR
-1546 PDESSQSALRPSP
+1546 A
-1559 SSNAGISFNP
+1559 
-1569 VKEDAVSFQGSHYG
+1569 
-1583 KAKTETLNGAK
+1583 
-1594 YGQGLRGAEAR
+1594 
-1605 RLEQSDDE
+1605 
-1613 RIKRRVY
+1613 
-1620 FYIPRSNDTMP
+1620 
-1631 NREAGVGGY
+1631 
-1640 VYTQKLD
+1640 
-1647 NILAP
+1647 
-1652 GATMSRLTRE
+1652 
-1662 AGGDS
+1662 
-1667 NKFESLIVDNGY
+1667 
-1679 DGYAVPDYG
+1679 
-1688 MMVVLN
+1688 
-1694 QDVPVN
+1694 
-1700 YEGTVDEVH
+1700 
-1709 GGKKPQQ
+1709 
-1716 KFSLRTPTT
+1716 PTT
-1725 PEFKQFFKDS
+1725 PEFKQWFKGS
-1735 KVVDKNGNPLV
+1735 KVVDEDGNPLV
-1746 VYHGTNQDV
+1746 VYHATLKDFLYFDPKKLSKNTKHPTARLGFFSAADPSSTDEFITVPYGISKGTYEDGANVMPLYASIKNPVTIPSGQFMMQSMALQNMPKKKAEKFIEDYIQSLRDEGHDGILIKASKSGRGLAGG
-1755 NEFTTQPS
+1755 NEFT
-1763 ALRRKFYA
+1763 
-1771 GEIGSW
+1771 
-1777 FGDDPEIA
+1777 
-1785 NNFAKGI
+1785 
-1792 RSPREGG
+1792 
-1799 VVYPVFLNIKNPKVY
+1799 
-1814 SSYETFLSDA
+1814 SDN
-1824 KGRRS
+1824 
-1829 APAMRKELMKQG
+1829 
-1841 FDGIH
+1841 
-1846 IKDSD
+1846 
-1851 TDLGGRRDDWVAFNP
+1851 WVALDNTQF
-1866 NQVKSAFNQQPT
+1866 KSAIGNVGSYGQRVPT
-1878 SSPDIRFSLRQQ
+1878 AAEAKALGTTQKKAAELQEKGDIRFSLRQQ

-1935 TDNPEFAGKFSEDSV
+1935 TDNPDFAESFGDDSV
-1950 QYMVNEQIKQLGNA
+1950 LFMIQEQKGILRKAFNNMNPDDQLA
-1964 FAAMDPANK
+1964 
-1973 IKFLK
+1973 FLK
-1978 KGLNIAVKEKA
+1978 KAYKLGVKQSEISKKSA
-1989 ITRPYAKRIFD
+1989 NEALATIEQDFENRRYPTNQQ
-2000 RLDEDFNNN
+2000 FNNV
-2009 KYPTQLEFNGLA
+2009 A
-2021 EFFRD
+2021 DFFD
-2026 QIKKE
+2026 AKIKDD
-2031 LEVGQ
+2031 LQTGAM
-2036 NIMPLYVRA
+2036 IMPLYVRA

-2052 NPEHIQKIRPFV
+2052 NIKHIDAIQALYPY
-2064 QSSDVDDLLNR
+2064 SLPDDLKR
-2075 SSMGFW
+2075 GSW
-2081 QAIESDMVQDA
+2081 KDIESNRIQEL
-2092 IKDAGFDSFYVSEG
+2092 IKEAGFDGFYVKEG

-2187 RFAGVSKTLSP
+2187 RVAGVSKTLSP

-2234 NEDGTIGIQI
+2234 NGDGTIGIQI

-2264 VVDSGLSGRAYMSE
+2264 VVDSGLSGRSYMSE

-2358 AWAQKQLQI
+2358 AWAQKQLQM

-2492 PRVNLRYRDNGKDVH
+2492 PRVNLRYRENGKDVH
-2507 VVIENPNDLA
+2507 VIIENPNDLA

-2577 KEFLSVI
+2577 KEFLAVI

-2624 GMIQRGLHRLLEIH
+2624 GMIQRSLHRLLEIH

-2707 DTLYRAAT
+2707 DTLYRAAW

-2728 RMFAT
+2728 RMFAA
-2733 RAMMMVAMT
+2733 RAMMLVAMT

-2797 VFVRYMSGTSTGK
+2797 VFIRYMSGTSTGK

-2863 AERGQR
+2863 AQRGQK

-2874 KMMSGLGLDKLSLSP
+2874 KMMSGLGLDELLPKPFQLSP

-2902 LGAFFNELSGAVIN
+2902 LGAFFNEVADAVIN

-2921 EPTPKNVDNA
+2921 EPTPKNVENA

-2987 VGISPTLNRIQKN
+2987 VGISSTLNRIQKN
-3000 MSDINAAIR
+3000 MSDINNAIR

>member
-1 MAFDINGAKEAGYS
+1 MPKYQIDVPGKGTYEVDSPTELS
-15 DAEIVG
+15 DAQAYAAIESQ
-21 FLAPEKK
+21 LNAPEK
-28 FDVKAARE
+28 
-36 SGYNDSEIL
+36 
-45 SFLSEGEKQ
+45 
-54 KPKEKEGALRQ
+54 KEGALRQ

-79 GVRMIADAFGAEN
+79 GVRFIADAFGSEN

-119 IARIMKEAEDKG
+119 IARIMKEAEGKG
-131 VLEQVKAGIKAFTV
+131 VLEEVKAGIRSFMV
-145 APVDLLSQAFGTIAP
+145 APVDILSQAFGSIAP

-169 ALRIGA
+169 ALRLGA
-175 AATGAAT
+175 TATGIAT
-182 GSAMGAGSIKS
+182 GSTMGAGAIKG

-200 EELSKTGMPPDQI
+200 EELSNTGMSPDQI
-213 EKRAILAQEYGGEN
+213 EKRAILAQEYGGQN

-240 SAVTGAEAL
+240 SAVTGAEAML
-249 LIPGMVKNIAAKAA
+249 LPGIAKKIAAKAA
-263 AKSTTARA
+263 QKSIIARA
-271 VGTGFKEFGTE
+271 VGTGAKEFGTE
-282 GLQGSQQQ
+282 FLQGGQEQVSQN
-290 VAQNIALQR
+290 VALQR
-299 EGYDVPTFRGAVGA
+299 EGYDVPTYAGAVGA
-313 GTMEGLAGFGLGAGV
+313 GTMEGLAGGAMGAGV
-328 GAFSRPEVP
+328 GAFSRPQVS
-337 RETLPVAPVQEP
+337 RETPPAQPVQEP

-361 APIVERYQPLSADE
+361 PPLVERYQPLSADE

-420 RAQGLA
+420 RAQALA

-468 PEITPAQAALPSP
+468 PEITPAQAALPTP

-525 VPQTRFVDLTPM
+525 TPQTRFVDLTPM

-551 DAPNA
+551 DAPNS

-561 PHPQMGGRFA
+561 PHPQMSGRFA
-571 IEERVTPIVEA
+571 IEERVTPVAEA
-582 AEPRRADRPS
+582 AEPRREDRPS

-601 VRDVQRTGVLT
+601 VRDMQRTGVIT

-663 FDTRQITNDN
+663 
-673 RTKQVTK
+673 
-680 PMLGGVATQEEAQ
+680 VATQEEAQ

-698 GMGRPYDQVSS
+698 GMGMPYDAIQQ
-709 LEPKAPTEIGKSQRE
+709 PAPESRQLGLSERE
-724 QRLEQEFQAE
+724 RRLNAE
-734 QQAARATLQGPTL
+734 AEAARIAANRKPEAIARRRFQEKLQGPEVDFL
-747 QGTSIGA
+747 EGFDVNMEAEPG
-754 RPAPQPASTQFTE
+754 PASPEFTE

-792 DMRKQLLPILKRF
+792 DMRKKLLPILKRF

-815 GSIANGGADGM
+815 GSIANGGVDGM

-852 LKELGAFTPAEW
+852 LKELGAFTDAEW
-864 KTLSKAAKDKWI
+864 KVLTKAAKDTWI

-886 RYQRVYLEQNG
+886 AYQRVYLEQNG

-912 QAFRYFSDKTPR
+912 QAFRYFSDTTPK

-979 ITPGRDQGRK
+979 IQPGREQGRVESTPQEWQATPVDVAQAAAYEQENGIAPYLSEGQLQVDVPMARYSLK
-989 EGLPEFA
+989 PAYTPKQLAKGDGDNHPIFGLPLNKNGTITLYLPTNNAE
-996 AKYSARFSLSGD
+996 AK
-1008 PTPMSV
+1008 
-1014 QKIRVYNKEIED
+1014 
-1026 LTKKIGGRIAGMTSE
+1026 RI
-1041 QTVDDVRK
+1041 VRE
-1049 AIKKLQSF
+1049 KKLQGNTPDANRIYLTNESSGPKVMSNPGNIDH
-1057 TAKGLKGREWYEQ
+1057 TMDGANVMIQVDPAYLQ
-1070 SAKAILDAFNGDKV
+1070 LDQEYA
-1084 LAEKLFQIIA
+1084 
-1094 ITSAATEVS
+1094 
-1103 ANFTKTVNAWNQFA
+1103 
-1117 NGKPIKVGTGDTNKK
+1117 
-1132 IEALLNFGVDWD
+1132 D
-1144 GRKTNTFYTNLLE
+1144 GRKDFFIQIAEGKAFAEKMAQMKLFTLDAPRDRAISKETSLAEIEAKIKGGVEAYKALDPKEKRKRLAEARKTLKEQHNVGTLLSENGKLQKTRVGDYGIKFEGNSVASMGLGLASAQKITEKLSSCPRSARCESLCLGETSGQNLLYGGDGQFKSGPRLSQYLKTE
-1157 AMEGKDTGRSTIDLH
+1157 AMVIHPEEFAIVLYNEIEAFKKWSAKETGTETVTNDA
-1172 MTRMIFGKDQPTDA
+1172 GEKVKVPKQAYQPA
-1186 QYELAE
+1186 I
-1192 NMVRLLASKMDVPPR
+1192 RLNVTSDFAPKVFEPIIGSFPDVE
-1207 QVQAASWVTQKAKGM
+1207 
-1222 FEDYRK
+1222 FYDY
-1228 RGLKKNL
+1228 
-1235 NDKELRE
+1235 
-1242 YAFERAVT
+1242 
-1250 DYSHLM
+1250 
-1256 KAKVTKL
+1256 TKL
-1263 PITPELSEPSPDIR
+1263 N
-1277 ARTQT
+1277 TQT
-1282 ITGEVIPSVKTEM
+1282 IAKNHHLTYSSDGVAQVVDGKTVGVGSNWKEMVKKLDGGKNVAMAFTSRKAMPEFLLDEATGK
-1295 SQMEEMSFPQK
+1295 K
-1306 DKFTKDVM
+1306 
-1314 RSGAV
+1314 
-1319 TSIAN
+1319 
-1324 LLGIN
+1324 
-1329 SRIRVTIESGG
+1329 
-1340 YEGKVNPNLKVQV
+1340 YQV
-1353 INSNATTAEN
+1353 WNGDNY
-1363 DARDLAYA
+1363 DARFL
-1371 MSYVFKQD
+1371 
-1379 ATPFFRADPKL
+1379 DPKP
-1390 LDQEQ
+1390 
-1395 YGILFKFEKAL
+1395 GEK
-1406 TPAMQNKILGVMNTY
+1406 G
-1421 LGNDAGFS
+1421 
-1429 KVGPNEIVMIN
+1429 
-1440 YRGDDGTPFMMSDAE
+1440 
-1455 FIDAVAKAKEDI
+1455 
-1467 NKLVPIEADQAF
+1467 NKLNQGMIIGLTNKDRTGKP
-1479 GAKSEYPYHDW
+1479 
-1490 QEDGAGN
+1490 EDA
-1497 AIIKRLQNSR
+1497 AIKNDGFFVDYD
-1507 ANRPNLQKSLNN
+1507 P
-1519 IRESFISK
+1519 
-1527 ARDAVEK
+1527 ARDGK
-1534 TGAEA
+1534 TLTIKDQSKFVKAQPIKITKE
-1539 KFSLRYF
+1539 KFSLR
-1546 PDESSQSALRPSP
+1546 A
-1559 SSNAGISFNP
+1559 
-1569 VKEDAVSFQGSHYG
+1569 
-1583 KAKTETLNGAK
+1583 
-1594 YGQGLRGAEAR
+1594 
-1605 RLEQSDDE
+1605 
-1613 RIKRRVY
+1613 
-1620 FYIPRSNDTMP
+1620 
-1631 NREAGVGGY
+1631 
-1640 VYTQKLD
+1640 
-1647 NILAP
+1647 
-1652 GATMSRLTRE
+1652 
-1662 AGGDS
+1662 
-1667 NKFESLIVDNGY
+1667 
-1679 DGYAVPDYG
+1679 
-1688 MMVVLN
+1688 
-1694 QDVPVN
+1694 
-1700 YEGTVDEVH
+1700 
-1709 GGKKPQQ
+1709 
-1716 KFSLRTPTT
+1716 PTT
-1725 PEFKQFFKDS
+1725 PEFNKLFRGS
-1735 KVVDKNGNPLV
+1735 KIVNPDGTPRLM
-1746 VYHGTNQDV
+1746 YHGTTGDIS
-1755 NEFTTQPS
+1755 EFILS
-1763 ALRRKFYA
+1763 AKKNRTGNPDGFYFT
-1771 GEIGSW
+1771 S
-1777 FGDDPEIA
+1777 DPEQASNYASDQEGA
-1785 NNFAKGI
+1785 NVI
-1792 RSPREGG
+1792 P
-1799 VVYPVFLNIKNPKVY
+1799 VYLIIKNPFDLMGKNRITNEMVMQFRD
-1814 SSYETFLSDA
+1814 EL
-1824 KGRRS
+1824 
-1829 APAMRKELMKQG
+1829 RKENPNLS
-1841 FDGIH
+1841 FDWIQS
-1846 IKDSD
+1846 KVK
-1851 TDLGGRRDDWVAFNP
+1851 LFKEKAERGGGLPFPNISFSTGAMTRVFKAGGYDGLLDGGKHVVAFNA
-1866 NQVKSAFNQQPT
+1866 NQVKSAFNQRPT
-1878 SSPDIRFSLRQQ
+1878 ESPDIRYSLRQQ

-1898 FGNSKITNPDGTPK
+1898 FGNSKVVNPDGTPK

-1935 TDNPEFAGKFSEDSV
+1935 TENPEFAGKFSEDSANYKV
-1950 QYMVNEQIKQLGNA
+1950 LDQIDKLAEAFYAMETADQVN
-1964 FAAMDPANK
+1964 
-1973 IKFLK
+1973 FLK
-1978 KGLNIAVKEKA
+1978 KAYRLGAKNNDISKDAAKA
-1989 ITRPYAKRIFD
+1989 YSDAIDNEIKNGKLSLEQEAKYFK
-2000 RLDEDFNNN
+2000 FAS
-2009 KYPTQLEFNGLA
+2009 EFLSS
-2021 EFFRD
+2021 EIRKD
-2026 QIKKE
+2026 IE
-2031 LEVGQ
+2031 SGQ

-2045 ENPFDYE
+2045 ENPFDFKNPAHVEQIYSRLFNKYGEEVFSKERISTGDWPIIE
-2052 NPEHIQKIRPFV
+2052 NESV
-2064 QSSDVDDLLNR
+2064 QE
-2075 SSMGFW
+2075 
-2081 QAIESDMVQDA
+2081 I
-2092 IKDAGFDSFYVSEG
+2092 IKDLGHDSFYVNEG
-2106 GNKNLAVYNPNQ
+2106 GQKNLAVYNPNQ
-2118 IKSATGNRGTFDESG
+2118 IKSATGNRGTFDETG

-2234 NEDGTIGIQI
+2234 NGDGTIGIQI

-2264 VVDSGLSGRAYMSE
+2264 VVDSGLSGRSYMSE

-2492 PRVNLRYRDNGKDVH
+2492 PRVNLRYRENGKDVH
-2507 VVIENPNDLA
+2507 VIIENPNDLA

-2656 ALKDGMSESQAVD
+2656 AIKDGMSESQAVD

-2721 EEKAKVQ
+2721 EERAKVQ

-2777 QFVKLTVPY
+2777 QFVKVTVPY

-2797 VFVRYMSGTSTGK
+2797 VFIRYMSGTSTGK
-2810 EALASIRSGFIQ
+2810 ESLASIRSGFIQ

-2874 KMMSGLGLDKLSLSP
+2874 KMMSGLGLDKISLSP

-2902 LGAFFNELSGAVIN
+2902 LGSFFNELSGAVIN

-2931 FSRAF
+2931 FSKAF

-3041 EVAGIAGLTR
+3041 EVAGIAGLSR